1 METEIDKQ
9 PLWILWLPL
18 KNELLFNYFNVKQ
31 NNINFIYTF
40 SKLQNQ
46 KKNTAVIVIHIR
58 FLLVNNDNLGA
69 KVTKIIAQ
77 DLANKNF

>member
-1 METEIDKQ
+1 MVAI
-9 PLWILWLPL
+9 
-18 KNELLFNYFNVKQ
+18 KNELEFNYLNVKL

-46 KKNTAVIVIHIR
+46 KNTAVIVIHIR

-69 KVTKIIAQ
+69 KVTKILAQ